1 MEEEGTVSFSSVTLP
16 SPSATGLTVSF
27 SEDLTSALGHLI
39 HVALAVLLIVTG
51 LLSLNVGVRVGHR
64 GGDLGVVGILVCTA
78 VAEQDVAVI
87 TGRVGK
93 GRIANG
99 SGHTTSRIALHKAD
113 RSGKFLPLAGITT
126 IIERTVAHIDSDC
139 TGSLVIDVHRRR
151 RAGKAAIF
159 DVDLAVSVGVHCR
172 FRGEE
177 VAAGQGNIILTGSPA
192 DVNTL
197 DIFLALNGLPVAV
210 GQIDRHGMVG
220 VPLPP
225 HAEIIKVVG
234 RDRDI
239 LGKEFTVSGLRTA
252 LRLNLK
258 VSTSR
263 SHSPPEIYA
272 PLP

>member
-1 MEEEGTVSFSSVTLP
+1 M
-16 SPSATGLTVSF
+16 
-27 SEDLTSALGHLI
+27 
-39 HVALAVLLIVTG
+39 
-51 LLSLNVGVRVGHR
+51 
-64 GGDLGVVGILVCTA
+64 
-78 VAEQDVAVI
+78 
-87 TGRVGK
+87 
-93 GRIANG
+93 
-99 SGHTTSRIALHKAD
+99 
-113 RSGKFLPLAGITT
+113 
-126 IIERTVAHIDSDC
+126 
-139 TGSLVIDVHRRR
+139 IDVHRCR

-239 LGKEFTVSGLRTA
+239 LGKEFTVSGLRTGAAAKLKGIHFQVA
-252 LRLNLK
+252 LTAGNICAVAINGQIVRHMTMGHGTDVGVRLADNGDGLAA
-258 VSTSR
+258 VR
-263 SHSPPEIYA
+263 VRLIRRC
-272 PLP
+272 